1 MIKELFRIIV
11 STFEYKYQFIL
22 LLFCLSISA
31 FLDVAL
37 VGMIIPLS
45 VVVLD
50 LETSSF
56 PFLTNISIDATTLMI
71 VFATLLF
78 MKMFFQ
84 LGLHWYVYTHFF
96 KYYRKTA
103 LGIVNSHFVRIE
115 RVADNEAGLA
125 TEITSELEELTKT
138 VLIPGMFFFSE
149 LIFLTSLTITLCLVS
164 FKVFFGFFCVIVIL
178 FAVLK
183 FLGSK
188 RLNDVGLSTRE
199 SRLTLIDL
207 AKDFFIINSEIVS
220 QGTQSF
226 FTKRLQT
233 VLEKFSATSR
243 WYQFFLSAPRAFI
256 ELIGLLFLL
265 VLFMVVQSM
274 GSDDGIAIAAAF
286 SVGLLRI
293 LPSVQRISVYLSQIR
308 FGWRSVALV
317 DRLENGTEESVLKGI
332 SNMDSDSLL
341 LTIEP
346 QKCNLYDISFKHEK
360 FTIGVGVTV
369 LAGRSGL
376 GKSTLLDS
384 VANELIST
392 DNSVSYTR
400 QETSL
405 VHGSVLENILLGR
418 KVDKSFL
425 NIVCNKLFSESELNE
440 WSSNGFLEKNAISV
454 GGQGLSGGQKQ
465 RISIARALIS
475 GQDIILLDEALSN
488 LNKNRVD
495 EVIEFL
501 NDWSVKENKIILII
515 AHNIESSNV
524 NIVELF

>member
-188 RLNDVGLSTRE
+188 D
-199 SRLTLIDL
+199 
-207 AKDFFIINSEIVS
+207 
-220 QGTQSF
+220 
-226 FTKRLQT
+226 
-233 VLEKFSATSR
+233 
-243 WYQFFLSAPRAFI
+243 
-256 ELIGLLFLL
+256 
-265 VLFMVVQSM
+265 
-274 GSDDGIAIAAAF
+274 
-286 SVGLLRI
+286 
-293 LPSVQRISVYLSQIR
+293 
-308 FGWRSVALV
+308 
-317 DRLENGTEESVLKGI
+317 
-332 SNMDSDSLL
+332 
-341 LTIEP
+341 
-346 QKCNLYDISFKHEK
+346 
-360 FTIGVGVTV
+360 
-369 LAGRSGL
+369 
-376 GKSTLLDS
+376 
-384 VANELIST
+384 
-392 DNSVSYTR
+392 
-400 QETSL
+400 
-405 VHGSVLENILLGR
+405 
-418 KVDKSFL
+418 
-425 NIVCNKLFSESELNE
+425 
-440 WSSNGFLEKNAISV
+440 
-454 GGQGLSGGQKQ
+454 
-465 RISIARALIS
+465 
-475 GQDIILLDEALSN
+475 
-488 LNKNRVD
+488 
-495 EVIEFL
+495 
-501 NDWSVKENKIILII
+501 
-515 AHNIESSNV
+515 
-524 NIVELF
+524 